1 MIKEKHYD
9 ELKKLKEKISSI
21 FEEIPDETEIIQ
33 SIIRMSNLETVSN
46 QIETDF
52 KKKPNEPLENVA

>member
-1 MIKEKHYD
+1 MNINLLNQININLMIKEKHYD

-46 QIETDF
+46 
-52 KKKPNEPLENVA
+52 